1 MLKQELCFSESDI
14 DFTIDLFAYYGGG
27 KANANRVIEE
37 LCEYFGIA
45 DNASNHKLLSNKIR
59 TFNPNRKD
67 CTEQHRKRYL
77 MKRTHNLNNRHE
89 PDGIY
94 SRHKQ
99 RIYYRAVDVLY
110 EEMTPSLALKV
121 IEAEDRFAIENKN
134 LNLQERIE
142 RECLA
147 DDTGDS
153 SFRHGETQPDLQQP
167 Q

>member
-14 DFTIDLFAYYGGG
+14 DFTIDLFAHYGDG

-67 CTEQHRKRYL
+67 CADQYRKRYL
-77 MKRTHNLNNRHE
+77 MKRTDNLKNRHE

-99 RIYYRAVDVLY
+99 KIYYRAVDVLY
-110 EEMTPSLALKV
+110 EEMTPALALKV

>member
-27 KANANRVIEE
+27 KANAKRVIEI

-67 CTEQHRKRYL
+67 CTEQHRKRYR
-77 MKRTHNLNNRHE
+77 MKRNHNLINRHQ

-94 SRHKQ
+94 SLQKQ
-99 RIYYRAVDVLY
+99 RILHSAVEVLCA
-110 EEMTPSLALKV
+110 EMTPSIAQKI
-121 IEAEDRFAIENKN
+121 IEAEDRFAIENIEIQI
-134 LNLQERIE
+134 QERIE
-142 RECLA
+142 GQCLA
-147 DDTGDS
+147 NDTGDS
-153 SFRHGETQPDLQQP
+153 SFRHGETQPVAP
-167 Q
+167 IP